1 MQLRQSLQIVFEQY
15 FKDTLIWAGFSLHHV
30 SYPIFVALKELI
42 TENCEEGYTENTFF
56 NQIVSFMRI

>member
-1 MQLRQSLQIVFEQY
+1 MFEQY